1 MAASILTEAAPTALW
16 LDLVRESAQRAD
28 VVLDEELESYLVF
41 VLMRHLGDAGLGA
54 RVLALDYLEA
64 LLHDGSR
71 REQALRETGDRC
83 LLIAGLF
90 PEQAQRRRV
99 SQGYFLD
106 LGIAAYTAE
115 AEHVRAALATLYR
128 HLAAAFAALVRALI
142 ALRRL
147 SGDWQGPDPL
157 TRHALGRAD
166 GRQEFR
172 GAVLLDAP
180 GRVQ

>member
-1 MAASILTEAAPTALW
+1 MAASILTGGAPAALW
-16 LDLVRESAQRAD
+16 RDLVREAAQRAE
-28 VVLDEELESYLVF
+28 VRLNEELESHLVF
-41 VLMRHLGDAGLGA
+41 VLMRHLGDAGLGT

-64 LLHDGSR
+64 LLAHGSQR
-71 REQALRETGDRC
+71 ARALRETGDRC

-90 PEQAQRRRV
+90 PEQAQRRHV
-99 SQGYFLD
+99 SLGYFLD

-115 AEHVRAALATLYR
+115 AEHVGVTLATLYR
-128 HLAAAFAALVRALI
+128 HLAAAFTALVRALI

-147 SGDWQGPDPL
+147 SGDWQGPDAMA
-157 TRHALGRAD
+157 RHALGRAD

>member
-1 MAASILTEAAPTALW
+1 MAASILTENAPTALW
-16 LDLVRESAQRAD
+16 LDLVRESAQRAG
-28 VVLDEELESYLVF
+28 VTLDEELESHLVF

-64 LLHDGSR
+64 LLAQGSQR
-71 REQALRETGDRC
+71 TRALRETGDRC

-99 SQGYFLD
+99 SPGYFLD
-106 LGIAAYTAE
+106 LGITAYTAE
-115 AEHVRAALATLYR
+115 AELVGKALAALYR
-128 HLAAAFAALVRALI
+128 HLAAAFTALVRALVE
-142 ALRRL
+142 LRRL
-147 SGDWQGPDPL
+147 SGDWQGLDAFA
-157 TRHALGRAD
+157 RHALGRAD
-166 GRQEFR
+166 GRREFR